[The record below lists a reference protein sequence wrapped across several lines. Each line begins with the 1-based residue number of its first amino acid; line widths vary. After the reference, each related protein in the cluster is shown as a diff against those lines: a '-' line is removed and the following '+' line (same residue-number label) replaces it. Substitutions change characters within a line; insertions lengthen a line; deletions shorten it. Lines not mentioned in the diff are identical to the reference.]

1 MKTLLIILFFT
12 LTALSMPLFTQASV
26 PVWVTNFDECTEFQ
40 QRMENFEYSLH
51 STLLQKQLDT
61 EASRELARVEK
72 ARNDVNRLVA
82 SVYDELRTTQIK
94 LPDENAKILQSMG
107 IAVNDPQKT
116 SASGSEFC
124 RASYETQVDIE
135 GVSQCLAVQQEARI
149 ITNIDDYIFE
159 EPIRKAADFLFCYL
173 GDWRHFPIDSINSGD
188 NCKNLIGKENCSVQD
203 IISKLDSLGKDR
215 NNKFIN

>member
-12 LTALSMPLFTQASV
+12 LTALSIPLFAQASV

-94 LPDENAKILQSMG
+94 LTDENAKILQSMG
-107 IAVNDPQKT
+107 IAVKI
-116 SASGSEFC
+116 G
-124 RASYETQVDIE
+124 RASCRERV
-135 GVSQCLAVQQEARI
+135 
-149 ITNIDDYIFE
+149 
-159 EPIRKAADFLFCYL
+159 
-173 GDWRHFPIDSINSGD
+173 
-188 NCKNLIGKENCSVQD
+188 
-203 IISKLDSLGKDR
+203 
-215 NNKFIN
+215 